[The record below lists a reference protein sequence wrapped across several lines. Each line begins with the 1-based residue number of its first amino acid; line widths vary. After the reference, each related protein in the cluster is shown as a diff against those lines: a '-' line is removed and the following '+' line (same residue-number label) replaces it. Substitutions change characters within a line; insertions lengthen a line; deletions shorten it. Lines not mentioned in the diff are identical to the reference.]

1 MSLSVILLV
10 LFAACLHA
18 TWNAIVKSGSDKM
31 LDSSMIALGASFTA
45 LCALPFLPALSFS
58 SWPYVLASV
67 VIHFAYYQLVGL
79 AYKTG
84 DIGLAYPLMRGVAPM
99 IVASTSGFILGE
111 TLSPLAILGV
121 AVISAGVM
129 TLAFES
135 GLKHRSSLL
144 FALMNAVVIATY
156 TYVDG
161 IGSRA
166 SSNPI
171 AYTIWISILPPI
183 PLFAYAIWQRGLAPV
198 SNHIRVNWWRGLIG
212 GAGSITSYGLAL
224 WAMSQAPIALV
235 AALRETS
242 ILFALLIS
250 IFILKEKPGKWRI
263 LAGVII
269 GAGALVLKLG

>member
-45 LCALPFLPALSFS
+45 LCVLPFLPAPSMN

-99 IVASTSGFILGE
+99 IVASTSGLILGE
-111 TLSPLAILGV
+111 SLSSVAIAGV
-121 AVISAGVM
+121 AVISTGVV

-135 GLKHRSSLL
+135 GLKNRSSLL
-144 FALMNAVVIATY
+144 FALLNAVVIATY
-156 TYVDG
+156 TYIDG
-161 IGSRA
+161 TGSRA
-166 SSNPI
+166 SGNPI

-183 PLFAYAIWQRGLAPV
+183 PLFAFAIWQRGLVPV
-198 SNHIRVNWWRGLIG
+198 RRHIRINWWRGLIG

>member
-121 AVISAGVM
+121 AVISAGVI

>member
-45 LCALPFLPALSFS
+45 LCVLPFLSAPAFS

-67 VIHFAYYQLVGL
+67 AIHFAYYQLVGL

-99 IVASTSGFILGE
+99 IVASTSGLILGE
-111 TLSPLAILGV
+111 SLSPIAIVGV
-121 AVISAGVM
+121 AIISTGVI

-135 GLKHRSSLL
+135 GLKQRSSLL

-156 TYVDG
+156 TYIDG

-166 SSNPI
+166 SGNPI

-183 PLFAYAIWQRGLAPV
+183 PLFAFAVWQRGLAPV
-198 SNHIRVNWWRGLIG
+198 GNHIRVNWWRGLIG

-269 GAGALVLKLG
+269 GTGALVLKLG

>member
-1 MSLSVILLV
+1 
-10 LFAACLHA
+10 
-18 TWNAIVKSGSDKM
+18 
-31 LDSSMIALGASFTA
+31 
-45 LCALPFLPALSFS
+45 
-58 SWPYVLASV
+58 
-67 VIHFAYYQLVGL
+67 
-79 AYKTG
+79 
-84 DIGLAYPLMRGVAPM
+84 MRGVAPM
-99 IVASTSGFILGE
+99 IVASTSGFILHE
-111 TLSPLAILGV
+111 SLSPLAIAGV
-121 AVISAGVM
+121 AIISSGVL

-135 GLKHRSSLL
+135 GFKHRRSLV
-144 FALMNAVVIATY
+144 FALMNALVIGTY

-166 SSNPI
+166 AGNPI

-183 PLFAYAIWQRGLAPV
+183 PLFAFAIWQRGLAPV
-198 SNHIRVNWWRGLIG
+198 SAHIRTNWWRGLIG

-224 WAMSQAPIALV
+224 WAMSRAPIALV

-263 LAGVII
+263 LAGMII